1 MKRKYDIILWGCTGF
16 TGKLVANYLKGYS
29 SNLKIGLGGRNFSR
43 VSEIKK
49 NYGLESMDVIVA
61 SLDDME
67 SLNGLTGCTH
77 VVISVAGPF
86 ARVGLPIVDSCITT
100 STHYVDITGEPQ
112 FVRTIIDRYHEIA
125 IEKGVKIVP
134 CCGFDCIPSDFG
146 CQLIV
151 DEMKQRGLLP
161 LEVQLLVDKVKGG
174 ASGGTIAS
182 VINLLETSSLS
193 FLKELS
199 SPFYLNPRDVTSGNQ
214 IAPTESVVVNKCSD
228 STFVGYDRVFRKY
241 TTPYIMQVRHNI
253 LPHMVIDIL
262 FINEAISSRFC
273 SFCYRA

>member
-1 MKRKYDIILWGCTGF
+1 MSRKYDVILWGCTGF

-29 SNLKIGLGGRNFSR
+29 SKLKIGLGGRSFSR

-49 NYGLESMDVIVA
+49 NYGLEFMDVIVA

-67 SLNGLTGCTH
+67 SLKSLTESTH

-86 ARVGLPIVDSCITT
+86 ASVGLPIVESCVTT

-112 FVRTIIDRYHEIA
+112 FVRSIIDRYHEIA

-151 DEMKQRGLLP
+151 DELKQKGLRP

-182 VINLLETSSLS
+182 VINLLESSSFS

-199 SPFYLNPRDVTSGNQ
+199 SPFYLTPRDVISGNP
-214 IAPTESVVVNKCSD
+214 IAPTDSVVLNKCAD
-228 STFVGYDRVFRKY
+228 SNFVGYDHVFRKY
-241 TTPYIMQVRHNI
+241 TIPYVMQVRHKI
-253 LPHMVIDIL
+253 IIGLWL
-262 FINEAISSRFC
+262 IN
-273 SFCYRA
+273 